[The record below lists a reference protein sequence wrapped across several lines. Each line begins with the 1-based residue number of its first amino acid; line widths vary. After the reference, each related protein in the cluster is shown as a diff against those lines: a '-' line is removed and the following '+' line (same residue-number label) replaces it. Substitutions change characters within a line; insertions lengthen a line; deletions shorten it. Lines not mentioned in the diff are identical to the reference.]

1 MRILTHRHK
10 AVANKNYY
18 LCKIEKNENTEKK
31 MKKFILTLLTAVV
44 SLTAFA
50 QMAPQQAASWT
61 SKVVMEQNGNAVI
74 EMTMKVN
81 PGWHVYAPGQT
92 AGGPVSM
99 TFDFSKSPGITL
111 VGEPQPSVVPTKKHD
126 ASFGLEVKYWD
137 HTVTFRQK
145 IRITDASARI
155 DGTVRFQGCNDKT
168 CTPPVKIKIAPRIPN

>member
-1 MRILTHRHK
+1 
-10 AVANKNYY
+10 
-18 LCKIEKNENTEKK
+18 
-31 MKKFILTLLTAVV
+31 MKKFIFALLAAVV

-81 PGWHVYAPGQT
+81 QGWHVYAPGQP

-99 TFDFSKSPGITL
+99 TFDFSKSSGITL
-111 VGEPQPSVVPTKKHD
+111 VGEPQPSVAPLKKHD
-126 ASFGLEVKYWD
+126 ASFGLEVKYWER
-137 HTVTFRQK
+137 TVTFRQK